1 MIAML
6 NIEQKKAIISDI
18 KAGYFWQKRK
28 LGTDIWTV
36 VSVDET
42 ILDSYEYR
50 RLDLYCVVEDVEGNL
65 EIRTWNASMDPRSYV
80 YRGPKANCEIFVESK
95 KPTKFWLVEQ
105 LKALPDDK
113 EREHFVNVVFAVKQ
127 AIVSKLNR
135 KHQSAF
141 NSGYL
146 VKDLFSELGID
157 EDIVNTEFDKL
168 YQNQRKA
175 EKLEA
180 TSKRDLYN

>member
-1 MIAML
+1 ML
-6 NIEQKKAIISDI
+6 SIEQKKAIISDI

-36 VSVDET
+36 VSVSEA

-65 EIRTWNASMDPRSYV
+65 ELRTWNPRSYV
-80 YRGPKANCEIFVESK
+80 YRGPKANCEMFIESK

-105 LKALPDDK
+105 LKALTDDK
-113 EREHFVNVVFAVKQ
+113 DREHFVNIAFAVKQ
-127 AIVSKLNR
+127 AIVAKLNR
-135 KHQSAF
+135 KHQSTF
-141 NSGYL
+141 NSDYL
-146 VKDLFSELGID
+146 VKNLFSELGID
-157 EDIVNTEFDKL
+157 EDILNTEFDKL

-180 TSKRDLYN
+180 ASKRDLYN